1 MKKYKLSLCGL
12 FLIVGIASVLAVPT
26 RLHQLLSCLDRST
39 GFWLV
44 KDISYPILIA
54 LTVAAVLASL
64 LIPLLSNQLPRAEFM
79 PLKSKT
85 LAAASLL
92 TVFGFLSDAILRML
106 EVADLWT
113 AVQTQ
118 TQQVFTYYISSGFI
132 PKLFQIIFGL
142 LSAVYFLF
150 LVKATWKRTTE
161 YQRLKL
167 LALSPVLWGIAR
179 MMVHFVEPISY
190 RNVSQ
195 LMLELFFVGFY
206 LIFAL
211 EFARI
216 AGGVNAKNS
225 VWSLY
230 FSGSA
235 AVFFG
240 VTEAFPTCFLTIFGS
255 GHILPDDYPAQFVD
269 FALVL
274 FLTAVLVWYSPCFAR
289 ERGYNVFPEASTPAP
304 AKLFTPEEPDSPV
317 RPSAAAGSKTIPAD
331 RLKIKN
337 QEPDTTVLPK
347 TKE

>member
-1 MKKYKLSLCGL
+1 MKKCKLSLCGL
-12 FLIVGIASVLAVPT
+12 FLIVGIASVVAVPI

-44 KDISYPILIA
+44 KDLSYPILIA
-54 LTVAAVLASL
+54 LMVAASLASL
-64 LIPLLSNQLPRAEFM
+64 LIPLLSNQLPRAKFM
-79 PLKSKT
+79 PVKSKT
-85 LAAASLL
+85 LTAASLL
-92 TVFGFLSDAILRML
+92 SVLGFLSDAILRML
-106 EVADLWT
+106 EVADLWG

-118 TQQVFTYYISSGFI
+118 AQQVFTYYISSGFI

-150 LVKATWKRTTE
+150 LVKGTWKGTAE

-195 LMLELFFVGFY
+195 LMLELFFTGFY
-206 LIFAL
+206 LIFSL

-216 AGGVNAKNS
+216 AGGVNSGNS

-230 FSGSA
+230 FSGCA

-255 GHILPDDYPAQFVD
+255 GYVLPDQYPAQFVD

-274 FLTAVLVWYSPCFAR
+274 FLTAVLIWYSPRFAA

-304 AKLFTPEEPDSPV
+304 AKLFTPEEPASPV

-337 QEPDTTVLPK
+337 QKPDTAVLPK